1 MNPEKSWSW
10 LAEFFK
16 GNPRPRLE
24 HGFWEESRK
33 GEDHHLIRTDCL
45 RVPGDPSSAFS
56 VFAIFDGHNGS
67 GAAIFTKERLL
78 DHVLDSIP
86 PGLRREQWL
95 VALRQA
101 LSDGFVKT
109 DNEFQRRGARSGTTV
124 TFVVVD
130 CWTATVASVRDSRCI
145 LEAHDGMVSV
155 LTVDDRL
162 EENSEDSKN
171 FIVLC
176 DFGCNS
182 SVFIFLQRGPLRC
195 WPGGLCISRSIGD
208 TDVGDFIVPDPHV
221 KQVKLSNN
229 GGRLII
235 ASDGVWDALASEM
248 AAKCCQGLPA
258 PEAAKEVVK
267 QAVELKGLR
276 DDTTCIVVDI
286 IPPDHSTLFPSVPKK
301 KNVLKSLIS
310 WKMWRKSPNKL
321 EKKLSSLSTVE
332 VTI

>member
-1 MNPEKSWSW
+1 MNSKKSWSW
-10 LAEFFK
+10 IAELFK

-45 RVPGDPSSAFS
+45 RVPGDPFSAFS

-67 GAAIFTKERLL
+67 GAAIFAKERLL

-95 VALRQA
+95 VALCQA

-109 DNEFQRRGARSGTTV
+109 DKEFQRRGARSGTTV

-130 CWTATVASVRDSRCI
+130 GWTATVASVGDSRCI
-145 LEAHDGMVSV
+145 LEAHDGTVSV

-162 EENSEDSKN
+162 EDNSEERDRVAARGGRVGR
-171 FIVLC
+171 FC
-176 DFGCNS
+176 GCG
-182 SVFIFLQRGPLRC
+182 VERGPLRC

-267 QAVELKGLR
+267 QAVEVKGLR

-321 EKKLSSLSTVE
+321 VKKLSSLSTVE